1 MAQGYWPFNA
11 VDTTETQFSSW
22 ARRLQMD
29 GVWGEPGDNVLKLN
43 QGSGLTATLAG
54 APGYVAFVRG
64 HMYENDSDL
73 SVVFSAGSTNPRID
87 RLVLRLNP
95 TDNTITPTIIQ
106 GTPAASSPA
115 VPDLTQTD
123 AANYD
128 IPIAQIYRAAN
139 SSSVVT
145 ADITDERL
153 FAGMVLGLWTTA
165 TRPGTAKSGRA
176 TARKGQVGYNT
187 TTSKYEFWD
196 GAAWVDLNP
205 TSFDASAVTSGTLN
219 AARIPSLDASK
230 ITTGTLSDARLPTV
244 PVTKGGTGA
253 TSAAAA
259 LTALGAAAAAHSHS
273 AADITS
279 GTLSDARLPTVP
291 VSKGGTGSTTKSGGR
306 NGLGIYVQSG
316 TPSGAA
322 SGDLWFW

>member
-29 GVWGEPGDNVLKLN
+29 GVWGVPGDNVLKLV
-43 QGSGLTATLAG
+43 QGSGLTATLNG

-64 HMYENDSDL
+64 HMYENDANL
-73 SVVFSAGSTNPRID
+73 SVAFSAGSTNPRWD

-95 TDNTITPTIIQ
+95 TDNTITPVVIE
-106 GTPAASSPA
+106 GTPAASNPT
-115 VPDLTQTD
+115 VPDLVQTD

-128 IPIAQIYRAAN
+128 IPIARVYRAAN

-145 ADITDERL
+145 ADITDDRL
-153 FAGMVLGLWTTA
+153 FAGMVLGLWTTD
-165 TRPGTAKSGRA
+165 TRPGTTKSGRA

-187 TTSKYEFWD
+187 TLSKYEFWD
-196 GAAWVDLNP
+196 GAGWVDLNP
-205 TSFDASAVTSGTLN
+205 ATIDASAVTSGTLN
-219 AARIPSLDASK
+219 AARIPTLDASK
-230 ITTGTLSDARLPTV
+230 IGTGTLSDARLPTV
-244 PVTKGGTGA
+244 PVSKGGTGA
-253 TSAAAA
+253 TTAPAA
-259 LTALGAAAAAHSHS
+259 LTALGAAPESHTHS
-273 AADITS
+273 AADISS